1 MLIHKPRFHPPHSSV
16 QVQSAYGTLDID
28 FGSGARV
35 AGISGGKGV
44 CIGALAARH
53 YFEMGPGKWHN
64 GR

>member
-1 MLIHKPRFHPPHSSV
+1 M
-16 QVQSAYGTLDID
+16 QVQSEYGTLDID

-53 YFEMGPGKWHN
+53 YFEMGQAN
-64 GR
+64 GTMVADWSFDL